1 MREKQ
6 EMEVNEVFVS
16 FFESKHRYAVLL
28 GGAGS
33 GKSIATIQKLILRI
47 TTEKKHR
54 ILCVRKVAR
63 TLRQSIYQG
72 IIDLITAYGI
82 SHEFDIN
89 VSEMRFK
96 HTLTGN
102 ELLLAGLDDSEKIK
116 SIAGITSV
124 WCEEATELTEMD
136 FNQLELRVRGETE
149 NYKQYILTFNPI
161 DEDHWLKKRFFDI
174 QDEQVFTLRTTFL
187 DNVFLDEDYKKH
199 LLERVKINE
208 NLYKIYVKGEW
219 GRVTYGGEFYKN
231 FRMSKHVAYTEY
243 NSYLPIHLTFDFNV
257 NPYMSASVW
266 QVEGKK
272 SMKID
277 EICLSHPRNT
287 SMAVCAEFERKYYS
301 HDAGLF
307 VYGDPGGLKQSTA
320 DETMVRVHE
329 KDYSE
334 FSKILDYLSRF
345 NPVNRVTRAYPPVKL
360 RGDFINT
367 IFESNFEGI
376 EIIFGEHCKKTQ
388 SEYSNLKEASDGTKH
403 KEKYKDEIT
412 GVQCEKYGHISDH
425 DEYFLTMAFA
435 AEFSHYKMGG
445 KKFIQP
451 FMIAKPKDRNYH
463 EAHKRAIGRSRY

>member
-1 MREKQ
+1 MQEKQ
-6 EMEVNEVFVS
+6 EMEVNEVFIS
-16 FFESKHRYAVLL
+16 FLESKHRYAVLL

-47 TTEKKHR
+47 TTEKNHR

-82 SHEFDIN
+82 SHEFEIN
-89 VSEMRFK
+89 ISEMRFTHK
-96 HTLTGN
+96 LTGN
-102 ELLLAGLDDSEKIK
+102 EIILAGLDDSEKIK

-136 FNQLELRVRGETE
+136 FNQLELRVRGETI
-149 NYKQYILTFNPI
+149 NYKQFILTFNPI

-174 QDEQVFTLRTTFL
+174 QDEQVFTLKTTFL
-187 DNVFLDEDYKKH
+187 QNAFLDKDYKKH

-208 NLYKIYVKGEW
+208 NLYKIYVLGEW
-219 GRVTYGGEFYKN
+219 GRVTYGGEFYKC
-231 FRMSKHVAYTEY
+231 FLMSKHVGKTEY
-243 NSYLPIHLTFDFNV
+243 NPDLPIHLTFDFNV

-266 QVEGKK
+266 QIKEKK

-287 SMAVCAEFERKYYS
+287 SMAVCAEFERMYMAHK
-301 HDAGLF
+301 AGLF
-307 VYGDPGGLKQSTA
+307 IYGDPGGLKQSTA
-320 DETMVRVHE
+320 DETFVRVHE
-329 KDYSE
+329 KDYSD
-334 FSKILDYLSRF
+334 FGKIFIQLSKY

-367 IFESNFEGI
+367 IFQSEFEGI
-376 EIIFGEHCKKTQ
+376 KIIFGENCKKTHA
-388 SEYSNLKEASDGTKH
+388 EYSNLKEASDGTKH

-435 AEFSHYKMGG
+435 NEFAKYQNGGKSIAESFSHG
-445 KKFIQP
+445 KIVHGT
-451 FMIAKPKDRNYH
+451 RN
-463 EAHKRAIGRSRY
+463 RY